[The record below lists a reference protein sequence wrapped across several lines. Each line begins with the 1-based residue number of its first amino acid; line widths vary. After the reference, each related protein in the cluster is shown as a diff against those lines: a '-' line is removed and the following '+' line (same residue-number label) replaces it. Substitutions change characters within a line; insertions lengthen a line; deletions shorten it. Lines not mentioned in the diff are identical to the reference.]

1 MMRAA
6 VAAAACLLASA
17 PVLSQT
23 EMPSS
28 SSRSAAAQAASAAAV
43 AELQAGLAAARAG
56 GAIKLGDRALWL
68 ASREEGDTLRGDIH
82 ALSPTRYTEVR
93 QALRR
98 ASAWCE
104 LLILHLNVKFCR
116 AEGAPG
122 EESLVL
128 GLGRKFEQPLG
139 DAHWIRLAF
148 RLQETSDQRFAVG
161 LEAAEGPLGTRNYR
175 IALEAAPQGERE
187 TLLHVTYAYQSSW
200 TARAAMQVYLATA
213 GSDKVGFSREGAGA
227 AAPFVGGM
235 RGSLERNAMRYY
247 LAIEAWLGTLGL
259 APSERQH
266 RALEE
271 WFTATERYPRQ
282 LQEVTRKE
290 YIAMK
295 TREVQRQQSRVR
307 TPLD

>member
-1 MMRAA
+1 MMGPA
-6 VAAAACLLASA
+6 VVAAACLLACPAASGQTDMSHSA
-17 PVLSQT
+17 PRSTPAQT
-23 EMPSS
+23 
-28 SSRSAAAQAASAAAV
+28 AAAV

-56 GAIKLGDRALWL
+56 AAIRLGDRALWL
-68 ASREEGDTLRGDIH
+68 ASREDGDTLRGDIH
-82 ALSPTRYTEVR
+82 AVSPHRYAEVR

-98 ASAWCE
+98 PAAWCE

-116 AEGAPG
+116 AEGAAG
-122 EESLVL
+122 EESLVV

-148 RLQETSDQRFAVG
+148 RVQEAGDQRFAIG

-175 IALEAAPQGERE
+175 IALEATPQGERE

-200 TARAAMQVYLATA
+200 TARTAMQVYLATA
-213 GSDKVGFSREGAGA
+213 GSGKVGFSREGAGA
-227 AAPFVGGM
+227 SAPLVAGL

-247 LAIEAWLGTLGL
+247 LAIEAWLDTLGL
-259 APSERQH
+259 APPERQH

-282 LQEVTRKE
+282 LQEITRKE
-290 YIAMK
+290 YLAMK
-295 TREVQRQQSRVR
+295 TREIQRQQSRVR

>member
-1 MMRAA
+1 MMGATF
-6 VAAAACLLASA
+6 AAAACLLAWTAAFAQSDMSPSTPRSTSA
-17 PVLSQT
+17 QT
-23 EMPSS
+23 
-28 SSRSAAAQAASAAAV
+28 AAAV

-56 GAIKLGDRALWL
+56 AAMRLGDRALWL
-68 ASREEGDTLRGDIH
+68 TSRDEGDTLRGDIH
-82 ALSPTRYTEVR
+82 ALSPHRYAEVR

-98 ASAWCE
+98 PAAWCE

-116 AEGAPG
+116 AEGAAG
-122 EESLVL
+122 EESLVM

-148 RLQETSDQRFAVG
+148 RLQEAGDQRFAIG

-175 IALEAAPQGERE
+175 IALEAVPQGDRE

-200 TARAAMQVYLATA
+200 TARVAMQVYLATA

-227 AAPFVGGM
+227 GAPLVAGM

-247 LAIEAWLGTLGL
+247 LAIEAWLDTLGL
-259 APSERQH
+259 VPPERQH

-282 LQEVTRKE
+282 LKEITRKE
-290 YIAMK
+290 YLAMK
-295 TREVQRQQSRVR
+295 AREIQRQQSRIR
-307 TPLD
+307 TPID

>member
-1 MMRAA
+1 M
-6 VAAAACLLASA
+6 
-17 PVLSQT
+17 
-23 EMPSS
+23 
-28 SSRSAAAQAASAAAV
+28 
-43 AELQAGLAAARAG
+43 AELRAGLAAARAG
-56 GAIKLGDRALWL
+56 GATRLGDRALWL
-68 ASREEGDTLRGDIH
+68 VSREEGDTLRGDIH
-82 ALSPTRYTEVR
+82 AISPTPYDEVR

-116 AEGAPG
+116 AEGSAG
-122 EESLVL
+122 EESLVV

-148 RLQETSDQRFAVG
+148 RQQESSDRRFAVG
-161 LEAAEGPLGTRNYR
+161 LQAAEGPLGTRNYR

-227 AAPFVGGM
+227 AAPLVGGM

-259 APSERQH
+259 APAERQH

-271 WFTATERYPRQ
+271 WFSATERYPRQ

-295 TREVQRQQSRVR
+295 TREIQRQQSRVR

>member
-1 MMRAA
+1 MMGP
-6 VAAAACLLASA
+6 VVLAAACLLACPTASGQTDMSQSA
-17 PVLSQT
+17 PRSTPTQT
-23 EMPSS
+23 
-28 SSRSAAAQAASAAAV
+28 AAAV

-56 GAIKLGDRALWL
+56 AAIRLGDRALWL
-68 ASREEGDTLRGDIH
+68 ASREDGDTLRGDIH
-82 ALSPTRYTEVR
+82 AVSPHRYAEVR

-98 ASAWCE
+98 PAAWCE

-116 AEGAPG
+116 AEGAAG
-122 EESLVL
+122 EESLVV

-148 RLQETSDQRFAVG
+148 RVQEAGEHRFAIG

-200 TARAAMQVYLATA
+200 TARTAMQVYLATA

-227 AAPFVGGM
+227 GAPLVAGL

-247 LAIEAWLGTLGL
+247 LAIEAWLDTLGL
-259 APSERQH
+259 APPERQH

-271 WFTATERYPRQ
+271 WFSATERYPRQ
-282 LQEVTRKE
+282 LQEITRKE
-290 YIAMK
+290 YLAMK
-295 TREVQRQQSRVR
+295 TREIQRQQSRVR

>member
-1 MMRAA
+1 MMGPA
-6 VAAAACLLASA
+6 VLAAACLLAR
-17 PVLSQT
+17 P
-23 EMPSS
+23 
-28 SSRSAAAQAASAAAV
+28 AASGQTDMASRAPRSSPAQTAAAV

-56 GAIKLGDRALWL
+56 AAIRLGDRALWL

-82 ALSPTRYTEVR
+82 ALSPHRYDEVR

-98 ASAWCE
+98 PAAWCE
-104 LLILHLNVKFCR
+104 LFILHLNVKFCR
-116 AEGAPG
+116 AEGAVG
-122 EESLVL
+122 EESLVV

-148 RLQETSDQRFAVG
+148 RVQEAGDQRFAIG

-200 TARAAMQVYLATA
+200 TARTAMQVYLATA
-213 GSDKVGFSREGAGA
+213 GSDKVGFSRGGAGA
-227 AAPFVGGM
+227 GAPLVAGL

-247 LAIEAWLGTLGL
+247 LAIEAWLDTLGL
-259 APSERQH
+259 APPERQH

-282 LQEVTRKE
+282 LQEITRKE
-290 YIAMK
+290 YLAMK
-295 TREVQRQQSRVR
+295 TREIQRQQSRVR